1 MKKILNKIKNIFFKN
16 KKENKDENKKIHIYY
31 DNNGCLFFSINNS
44 EEKEKILYI
53 INKFCAVNGYKFN
66 KIQER
71 KFFQNEEYPVAV
83 AVKLK
88 IKNGKK

>member
-1 MKKILNKIKNIFFKN
+1 MVKIFNKIKNIFLKK

-31 DNNGCLFFSINNS
+31 DDNNCLFFTINNS

-53 INKFCAVNGYKFN
+53 INRFCGVNGYKFN
-66 KIQER
+66 KIKECKLFENQ
-71 KFFQNEEYPVAV
+71 EYPVAV

-88 IKNGKK
+88 IIT